1 MESRDYG
8 VELDLLHTQMNEL
21 QQLFKSFMN
30 EGSHHR
36 TAQHETE
43 AVRKVAADNQEDE
56 GDTGVI
62 FYSGHYHENEMQYR
76 WEPQE
81 RKVSQLLELDGDKTA
96 KILAALGHKQRL
108 DILRSVLK
116 EPLTGTELV
125 ERLNM
130 GTTGQLYHHI
140 KALLGADLLI
150 QEERGGK
157 YSLAGRRALP
167 VLLLLAAA
175 SDLLDTSDYLDLAEA
190 RSNAGAYLGNSSDE
204 YNPHLLL
211 QSVLENTILEH
222 QAGYCSV
229 VSIFL
234 HGDGSITVAD
244 NGRGIPIQALPNS
257 EKPRVQAV
265 LTEIGRYGNGS
276 SASIIAPGSEKG
288 INIPIVNALSLRL
301 TVEIRRDGRVFRQD
315 YKHGIP
321 QSELLTVGVTHETG
335 TSITFRPDHDIFRT
349 PFDRSVIAN
358 QISKIT
364 AAYPSLSI
372 QFDSV

>member
-1 MESRDYG
+1 M
-8 VELDLLHTQMNEL
+8 LDLD
-21 QQLFKSFMN
+21 S
-30 EGSHHR
+30 
-36 TAQHETE
+36 
-43 AVRKVAADNQEDE
+43 
-56 GDTGVI
+56 
-62 FYSGHYHENEMQYR
+62 
-76 WEPQE
+76 
-81 RKVSQLLELDGDKTA
+81 DKTA
-96 KILAALGHKQRL
+96 KILALGHKQRL

-157 YSLAGRRALP
+157 YSLPGRRALP
-167 VLLLLAAA
+167 VLLLFAAA
-175 SDLLDTSDYLDLAEA
+175 DLLDTSDYLDLAEA
-190 RSNAGAYLGNSSDE
+190 RNTGAYLGNSSDE

-229 VSIFL
+229 VNIFL
-234 HGDGSITVAD
+234 HEDGSITVAD

-288 INIPIVNALSLRL
+288 INIPIVNALSLKL
-301 TVEIRRDGRVFRQD
+301 TVEIRRDGRVYRQD
-315 YKHGIP
+315 YKTSRR
-321 QSELLTVGVTHETG
+321 QS
-335 TSITFRPDHDIFRT
+335 
-349 PFDRSVIAN
+349 
-358 QISKIT
+358 
-364 AAYPSLSI
+364 Y
-372 QFDSV
+372 